1 VTLHPPGIRQEAKGE
16 ILHNKMKL
24 TEVDFLKLFNSAD
37 YGNLL
42 QDFNLQ
48 RFPKKTLIYSPFE
61 ERNLVFIVKSGRL
74 RVYLSYEDKEFT
86 LSILDAG
93 DIFSTHTQAFVQALD
108 GAEIL
113 VCETTRFQKQLFA
126 LPGVSI
132 IMVKVLGDLLK
143 NSIST
148 IEGLAF
154 KDVRRRLVEYLI
166 EAESDRGRHTPAG
179 SVVELGVSTEDIAL
193 LVGTTRQT
201 ISQILND
208 FIKHDILEKV
218 NRRTLLIKNLA
229 ALRDWENLL

>member
-1 VTLHPPGIRQEAKGE
+1 MST
-16 ILHNKMKL
+16 KMKL
-24 TEVDFLKLFNSAD
+24 TELELLRLFNSSD
-37 YGNLL
+37 HENL
-42 QDFNLQ
+42 FKEFKSQ

-61 ERNLVFIVKSGRL
+61 ERNLIFIVKSGRL
-74 RVYLSYEDKEFT
+74 RVYLSCEEKEFT
-86 LSILDAG
+86 LAFLEPG

-113 VCETTRFQKQLFA
+113 ICDTMSFQRQLFA
-126 LPGVSI
+126 VPEVSL

-166 EAESDRGRHTPAG
+166 GVESDRGRQTDAG

-193 LVGTTRQT
+193 LIGTTRQT

-208 FIKHDILEKV
+208 LIKNGILEKV
-218 NRRTLLIKNLA
+218 TRRTLLIKNLA
-229 ALRDWENLL
+229 ALKDWENIL

>member
-1 VTLHPPGIRQEAKGE
+1 
-16 ILHNKMKL
+16 MKPN
-24 TEVDFLKLFNSAD
+24 EVNLLKLINSSD
-37 YGNLL
+37 HEDL
-42 QDFNLQ
+42 FREFKSQ

-61 ERNLVFIVKSGRL
+61 ERNLIFIVKSGRL
-74 RVYLSYEDKEFT
+74 RVFLSYEEKEFT
-86 LSILDAG
+86 LSFLEPG

-113 VCETTRFQKQLFA
+113 ICDTTRFQRQLFA
-126 LPGVSI
+126 VPEVSL

-143 NSIST
+143 NSITT

-166 EAESDRGRHTPAG
+166 GVESDRGQQTKAG

-193 LVGTTRQT
+193 LIGTTRQT

-208 FIKHDILEKV
+208 LIKNGIVEKV

-229 ALRDWENLL
+229 ALNDWENIL